1 MGEKARVLY
10 ISYDGMTDP
19 LGQSQVIPYLAG
31 LSRKGY
37 RIHLL
42 SCEKKNRFA
51 QHQQQVYELLDK
63 AGITW
68 HPKSYTARPPVV
80 STLYDIGRLLAATR
94 RLHKKYGFS
103 LVHCR
108 SYIAAFAG
116 LYLKK
121 KQGVRFIFDMRGFWA
136 DERVEGGIWNIKN
149 PVYRAI
155 YKYFKRK
162 EREYLL
168 HADHVITLTEKAKQ
182 LIQTQFGLHEKTPEI
197 SVTPC
202 CANTQ
207 FFSENN
213 IDTSEKEALTRQ
225 LKIKQDDL
233 IITYSGSLGTWY
245 MLDEML
251 DFFKQLSAVFPKAKF
266 LFVTHDEPGKI
277 FAKAKIKNIDSTKI
291 LIHRAFYKQMP
302 LALSL
307 TKIALFFILPVY
319 SKQASSPTKMGEIMS
334 MGIPFITNSGVGD
347 VDTFVER
354 TGTGLLV
361 RDFTKDAYET
371 AISKIPGL
379 LKLDPAVIRNLAMKE
394 YSLDFG
400 LSVYYNVY
408 EQLTA
413 KPQPLL

>member
-1 MGEKARVLY
+1 MDEKARVLY

-31 LSRKGY
+31 LSHKGY

-51 QHQQQVYELLDK
+51 QHQELVYEMLNK

-68 HPKSYTARPPVV
+68 HPISYTSRPPVV
-80 STLYDIGRLLAATR
+80 STLYDIQRLLTATR
-94 RLHKKYGFS
+94 RLYKEYGFS

-121 KQGVRFIFDMRGFWA
+121 KQGVRFVFDMRGFWA

-149 PVYRAI
+149 PVYRVI

-168 HADHVITLTEKAKQ
+168 RADHVITLTEKAKQ
-182 LIQTQFGLHEKTPEI
+182 LIQTHFGLHNKTPEI

-202 CANTQ
+202 CADTQ

-213 IDTSEKEALTRQ
+213 IDHAEKVALARQ
-225 LKIKQDDL
+225 LKITHDDL

-251 DFFKQLSAVFPKAKF
+251 DFFKQLSAVFPAAKF
-266 LFVTHDEPGKI
+266 LIITHDNPEKI
-277 FAKAKIKNIDSTKI
+277 FTKAKIKNIDTEKI
-291 LIHRAFYKQMP
+291 VIHQAFYKQMP

-347 VDTFVER
+347 VDAFVEK

-361 RDFTKDAYET
+361 KDFTDNSYKET
-371 AISKIPGL
+371 TAKIPAL
-379 LKLDPAVIRNLAMKE
+379 LNADPAKIRRAALEE
-394 YSLDFG
+394 YSLDYG
-400 LSVYYNVY
+400 ISVYYKVY
-408 EQLTA
+408 ERLTA
-413 KPQPLL
+413 TPNPQS

>member
-42 SCEKKNRFA
+42 SCEKKKRFA
-51 QHQQQVYELLDK
+51 QHQQQVYDLLDK

-68 HPKSYTARPPVV
+68 HPISYTARPPVV
-80 STLYDIGRLLAATR
+80 STIYDIRRLLATAR
-94 RLHKKYGFS
+94 RLHKEHGFS

-121 KQGVRFIFDMRGFWA
+121 QGVRFVFDMRGFWA
-136 DERVEGGIWNIKN
+136 DERVEGGLWNLKN

-162 EREYLL
+162 ERQYLL
-168 HADHVITLTEKAKQ
+168 QADHVITLTEKAKQ
-182 LIQTQFGLHEKTPEI
+182 LIQTHFGLYDKVPEI

-202 CANTQ
+202 CADTQ

-213 IDTSEKEALTRQ
+213 IDYTEREALARQ
-225 LKIKQDDL
+225 LTIKQDDL

-251 DFFKQLSAVFPKAKF
+251 DFFKQLSSVFPKAKF
-266 LFVTHDEPGKI
+266 LFITHDEPEKI
-277 FAKAKIKNIDSTKI
+277 FAKAKTKNIDTAKI

-302 LALSL
+302 VALSL
-307 TKIALFFILPVY
+307 TKVALFFILPVY

-347 VDTFVER
+347 VDTFVEK
-354 TGTGLLV
+354 TGAGLLV
-361 RDFTKDAYET
+361 GDFTKEAYAR

-379 LKLDPAVIRNLAMKE
+379 LKLNPADIRILAMEE
-394 YSLDFG
+394 YSLDYG
-400 LSVYYNVY
+400 ISVYYNVY

-413 KPQPLL
+413 KPQPML